1 MLYKFKSKTTGDL
14 IMLEPNGRR
23 ILEIIG
29 KTPDAKGI
37 LLAAQMPEAL
47 ARLEEAIAQEQADRR
62 VACTS
67 GESVVCDADMPLSLR
82 QRARPFIDMLK
93 RCSDAGSDI
102 VWGV

>member
-14 IMLEPNGRR
+14 IMLEANGRR

-29 KTPDAKGI
+29 KIPDAKGI
-37 LLAAQMPEAL
+37 LLAAHMPSAI
-47 ARLEEAIAQEQADRR
+47 ARLEAAIAQEQADRNAASASPEG
-62 VACTS
+62 VK
-67 GESVVCDADMPLSLR
+67 GDADTALSLR

-93 RCSDAGSDI
+93 RCRDDGSDI